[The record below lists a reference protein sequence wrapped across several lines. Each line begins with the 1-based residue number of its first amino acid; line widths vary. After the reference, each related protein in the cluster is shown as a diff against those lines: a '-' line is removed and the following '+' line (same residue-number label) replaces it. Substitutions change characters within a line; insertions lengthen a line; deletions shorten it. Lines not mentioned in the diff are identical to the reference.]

1 MSEDNRKIIEKLFVI
16 VQIRNIKKTNP
27 LFEHLETAEAVGA
40 GWYRMAR
47 YGVGSLAALPSL
59 LLLFPA
65 ERRRVIAERYLSN
78 AVLFGFGV
86 AVGYVIDMFLR
97 KK

>member
-1 MSEDNRKIIEKLFVI
+1 
-16 VQIRNIKKTNP
+16 
-27 LFEHLETAEAVGA
+27 
-40 GWYRMAR
+40 MAR
-47 YGVGSLAALPSL
+47 YGVGYLAALPSL

>member
-1 MSEDNRKIIEKLFVI
+1 MNT
-16 VQIRNIKKTNP
+16 IRFILSIAAGLIAHQTNP

-47 YGVGSLAALPSL
+47 YGVGYLAALPSL

-97 KK
+97 KKEKIE